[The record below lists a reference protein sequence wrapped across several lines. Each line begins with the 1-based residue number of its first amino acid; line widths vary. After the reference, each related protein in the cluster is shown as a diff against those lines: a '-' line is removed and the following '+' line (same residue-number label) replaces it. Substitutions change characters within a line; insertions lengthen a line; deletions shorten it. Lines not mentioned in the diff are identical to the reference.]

1 MDILQVSKLLLE
13 HYMEIPD
20 QTSLKRL
27 LEAWDPSGMTAL
39 LVAVDL
45 RDYALIELLIG
56 AGADVKVV
64 DDNGNSAL
72 IRATTNLSEDECY
85 PPEVLLSPTL
95 LKVI

>member
-1 MDILQVSKLLLE
+1 MGV
-13 HYMEIPD
+13 PD

-27 LEAWDPSGMTAL
+27 LEARAPSGKTAL

-56 AGADVKVV
+56 AGADVKAV
-64 DDNGNSAL
+64 DENGDSAL
-72 IRATTNLSEDECY
+72 ISASTIPSEDECY

-95 LKVI
+95 IKVINL